1 MPNLNASLGLS
12 QANRLSKNILNKKKL
27 YKFYKEFLSKF
38 SLLKISKIDKDM
50 QSNYWL
56 ITVLISD
63 KSLKIRDKILKY
75 MNKRG
80 IRSRPVW
87 QLLHTIKVFTKYP
100 HMEIKKAKIL
110 EKTIINLPSSPH
122 INIDEKR

>member
-1 MPNLNASLGLS
+1 
-12 QANRLSKNILNKKKL
+12 
-27 YKFYKEFLSKF
+27 
-38 SLLKISKIDKDM
+38 M

-56 ITVLISD
+56 VAVLISD

>member
-1 MPNLNASLGLS
+1 
-12 QANRLSKNILNKKKL
+12 
-27 YKFYKEFLSKF
+27 
-38 SLLKISKIDKDM
+38 M

-56 ITVLISD
+56 ITVLISN
-63 KSLKIRDKILKY
+63 KSLNIRDKILKY

-87 QLLHTIKVFTKYP
+87 QLLHTINVFKKYP
-100 HMEIKKAKIL
+100 QMPIKKAKIL

-122 INIDEKR
+122 IKINEKK